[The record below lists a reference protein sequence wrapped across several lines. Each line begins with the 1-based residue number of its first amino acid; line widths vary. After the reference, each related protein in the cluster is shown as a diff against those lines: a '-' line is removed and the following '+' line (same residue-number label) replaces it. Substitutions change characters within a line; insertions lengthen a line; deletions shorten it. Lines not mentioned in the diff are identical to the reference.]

1 MTGKA
6 AHPYLELIRKRVS
19 VESFQTGRELSEAE
33 IRSLV
38 EDAIE
43 APSSFNIQHWRFV
56 AVRSDEDKQRLCR
69 AAFGQRQVA
78 DAAVTFIFL
87 GDLRGVEKLPAA
99 LEPAV
104 RQGAMAQ
111 GKAVAWI
118 EQAQK
123 IYSNEVI
130 ARDEALRSCS
140 LAAMTMMLAA
150 EARGLGSCP
159 LSGFD
164 PEQVKRDF
172 GIDERFVPVLL
183 LAVGHAAETE
193 TLRKPRLQVDDVLA
207 FDRSRF

>member
-164 PEQVKRDF
+164 PEQVKREF

-193 TLRKPRLQVDDVLA
+193 TLRKPRLPVDDVLA

>member
-56 AVRSDEDKQRLCR
+56 AVRSAEDKQRLCR

-104 RQGAMAQ
+104 RQGAMAR
-111 GKAVAWI
+111 GKATAWI

-123 IYSNEVI
+123 IYSNEVM

-164 PEQVKRDF
+164 PEQVKREF